1 MCCEHLMA
9 EIEKKHTTKIMYL
22 ITKRIFDL
30 TSSVIV
36 IVLLSWLFIIV
47 SIWILIDSKGGIFY
61 KQIRVGK
68 NGKEFK
74 LLKFRSMKTGADKS
88 GQLTVGN
95 DARVTRVGH
104 FIRKTKID
112 EFPQLLNIIKG
123 DMSVVGPRP
132 EVPKYVALYNEEQMR
147 VLSVRPGLTD
157 LASLKYFN
165 EQEVLGKSLDPE
177 KTYIEEVMPEKLRLN
192 LQYVSQRSFY
202 LDMSLIFRTIAKIFR

>member
-1 MCCEHLMA
+1 
-9 EIEKKHTTKIMYL
+9 
-22 ITKRIFDL
+22 
-30 TSSVIV
+30 
-36 IVLLSWLFIIV
+36 
-47 SIWILIDSKGGIFY
+47 
-61 KQIRVGK
+61 
-68 NGKEFK
+68 
-74 LLKFRSMKTGADKS
+74 MKTGADKS

>member
-1 MCCEHLMA
+1 
-9 EIEKKHTTKIMYL
+9 L
-22 ITKRIFDL
+22 IKRTFDII
-30 TSSVIV
+30 TSLFVIV
-36 IVLLSWLFIIV
+36 ILSPLFIVISV
-47 SIWILIDSKGGIFY
+47 WILIDSKGGIFY